1 MKVTD
6 IFIKRP
12 VLAICVNLII
22 LIAGLQSINKL
33 TTRQYP
39 QSDSAKITV
48 TTSYVGASADLVRGF
63 ITTPLE
69 RVIASA
75 DGIDYLESSSAQ
87 GISTIT
93 ANLKLN
99 YPVTDALTQIQ
110 SKVNQVKN
118 ELPEGSEEPIIDM
131 QNTNDKFASLFISFY
146 SDELTTNEITDY
158 LIRVIQPK
166 FSAVQGVQKADILGG
181 RTFAMRVWMDPDK
194 MASMNIR
201 AVDVYTALKQNNYL
215 SALGS
220 SKGNMVKVVLNANT
234 DVQDVAGFE
243 NLVIKD
249 EDGTLVRLK
258 DIAKV
263 ELGAEDYDTDTRFE
277 GKSATFIGI
286 WPLPNAN
293 SLDVIKDIRKL
304 LPEIERI
311 LPGSIKFKVNYDA
324 TDYIRNAIHEVIDTL
339 KETIVLVMIVIFLF
353 IGSFRSVFVPI
364 VVIPLSLVG
373 AFGLILMMGFSIN
386 LLTLLAIVL
395 AVGLVVDDAIVMLEN
410 VERHVSEGKK
420 PFDAAIIAARELAAP
435 VITMTIT
442 LAAVYAPIGLQGGL
456 TGTLFKE
463 FAFTLAGTVLVC
475 KKVRLKNL

>member
-1 MKVTD
+1 
-6 IFIKRP
+6 
-12 VLAICVNLII
+12 
-22 LIAGLQSINKL
+22 
-33 TTRQYP
+33 
-39 QSDSAKITV
+39 
-48 TTSYVGASADLVRGF
+48 
-63 ITTPLE
+63 
-69 RVIASA
+69 
-75 DGIDYLESSSAQ
+75 
-87 GISTIT
+87 
-93 ANLKLN
+93 
-99 YPVTDALTQIQ
+99 
-110 SKVNQVKN
+110 
-118 ELPEGSEEPIIDM
+118 
-131 QNTNDKFASLFISFY
+131 
-146 SDELTTNEITDY
+146 
-158 LIRVIQPK
+158 
-166 FSAVQGVQKADILGG
+166 
-181 RTFAMRVWMDPDK
+181 MRVWMDPDK

-339 KETIVLVMIVIFLF
+339 KEEIGLGDHERTLLETAAILHD
-353 IGSFRSVFVPI
+353 IGSFIRFDHHNIHSNYIIKNSEIFGLSRNDNKIVAEIAKYHKGSSVPQDDESYQMMSRPDRMTILKLTAIVRIADALDRGHIQKFNDFSIKIQQNTVVIHTKKSSNTILEKIALSEKSGMFESVFGYK
-364 VVIPLSLVG
+364 VI
-373 AFGLILMMGFSIN
+373 
-386 LLTLLAIVL
+386 LL
-395 AVGLVVDDAIVMLEN
+395 
-410 VERHVSEGKK
+410 
-420 PFDAAIIAARELAAP
+420 
-435 VITMTIT
+435 
-442 LAAVYAPIGLQGGL
+442 
-456 TGTLFKE
+456 
-463 FAFTLAGTVLVC
+463 
-475 KKVRLKNL
+475 